1 MKTLFAFFAILGIAG
16 GILAFCFFSPV
27 IAAFAL
33 FLYLLVG
40 GGFVFSFA
48 YNHGL
53 RKKMAGRP
61 HSSGFSGIWRLFLE
75 TDARQPGL
83 VHRRNSA
90 QGRLVAADWKMRSR
104 NRTNLAG
111 YGNGQ
116 GRKDWKKRPLPEASE
131 SAYRHAGLQLR
142 TEAVLTS
149 ERKNY

>member
-53 RKKMAGRP
+53 RKKWLADPILPDSPEEKIERNDRCLK
-61 HSSGFSGIWRLFLE
+61 RL
-75 TDARQPGL
+75 
-83 VHRRNSA
+83 
-90 QGRLVAADWKMRSR
+90 K
-104 NRTNLAG
+104 
-111 YGNGQ
+111 
-116 GRKDWKKRPLPEASE
+116 
-131 SAYRHAGLQLR
+131 
-142 TEAVLTS
+142 VLTGMLDF
-149 ERKNY
+149 NYGLRPY

>member
-53 RKKMAGRP
+53 RKKWLADPILPDSPEFDDFFWKLTLVNQDWYIEEILHREGLL
-61 HSSGFSGIWRLFLE
+61 RLIEKCEAEIVQTWQDTE
-75 TDARQPGL
+75 TDREEKIE
-83 VHRRNSA
+83 RNDRCLK
-90 QGRLVAADWKMRSR
+90 RLK
-104 NRTNLAG
+104 
-111 YGNGQ
+111 
-116 GRKDWKKRPLPEASE
+116 
-131 SAYRHAGLQLR
+131 
-142 TEAVLTS
+142 VLTGMLDF
-149 ERKNY
+149 NYGLSPY

>member
-53 RKKMAGRP
+53 RKKWLADPILPDSPEFDDFFWKLTLVNQDWYIEEILRREGLL
-61 HSSGFSGIWRLFLE
+61 RLVEKCEAEIVQTWQDTE
-75 TDARQPGL
+75 TDREEKIE
-83 VHRRNSA
+83 RNDRCLK
-90 QGRLVAADWKMRSR
+90 RLK
-104 NRTNLAG
+104 
-111 YGNGQ
+111 
-116 GRKDWKKRPLPEASE
+116 
-131 SAYRHAGLQLR
+131 
-142 TEAVLTS
+142 VLTGMLDF
-149 ERKNY
+149 NYGLRPY

>member
-53 RKKMAGRP
+53 RKKWLADP
-61 HSSGFSGIWRLFLE
+61 ILPDSPEFDDFFWKLTLVNQDWYIEEILQKCEAEIVQTWQDTE
-75 TDARQPGL
+75 TDREEKIE
-83 VHRRNSA
+83 RNDRCLK
-90 QGRLVAADWKMRSR
+90 RLK
-104 NRTNLAG
+104 
-111 YGNGQ
+111 
-116 GRKDWKKRPLPEASE
+116 
-131 SAYRHAGLQLR
+131 
-142 TEAVLTS
+142 VLTGMLDF
-149 ERKNY
+149 NYGLRPY

>member
-53 RKKMAGRP
+53 RKKWLADPILPSVIIFIFFQKYLVEGI
-61 HSSGFSGIWRLFLE
+61 STSGLKG
-75 TDARQPGL
+75 
-83 VHRRNSA
+83 
-90 QGRLVAADWKMRSR
+90 
-104 NRTNLAG
+104 
-111 YGNGQ
+111 
-116 GRKDWKKRPLPEASE
+116 
-131 SAYRHAGLQLR
+131 
-142 TEAVLTS
+142 
-149 ERKNY
+149 

>member
-53 RKKMAGRP
+53 RKKWLADPILPDSPEFDDFFWKLTLVNQDWYIEEILHREGLL
-61 HSSGFSGIWRLFLE
+61 RLIEKCEVEIVQTWQDTE
-75 TDARQPGL
+75 TDREEKIE
-83 VHRRNSA
+83 RNDRCLK
-90 QGRLVAADWKMRSR
+90 RLK
-104 NRTNLAG
+104 
-111 YGNGQ
+111 
-116 GRKDWKKRPLPEASE
+116 
-131 SAYRHAGLQLR
+131 
-142 TEAVLTS
+142 VLTGMLDF
-149 ERKNY
+149 NYGLRPY

>member
-53 RKKMAGRP
+53 RKKWLADPILPDSPEFDDFFWKLTLVNQDWYIEEILPREGLL
-61 HSSGFSGIWRLFLE
+61 RLIEKCEAEIVQTWQDTE
-75 TDARQPGL
+75 TDREEKIE
-83 VHRRNSA
+83 RNDRCLK
-90 QGRLVAADWKMRSR
+90 RLK
-104 NRTNLAG
+104 
-111 YGNGQ
+111 
-116 GRKDWKKRPLPEASE
+116 
-131 SAYRHAGLQLR
+131 
-142 TEAVLTS
+142 VLTGMLDF
-149 ERKNY
+149 NYGLRPY

>member
-53 RKKMAGRP
+53 RKKWLADPILPDSPEFDDFFWKLTLVNQDWYIEEILHREGLLKNAKPKSYKPGR
-61 HSSGFSGIWRLFLE
+61 IR
-75 TDARQPGL
+75 
-83 VHRRNSA
+83 
-90 QGRLVAADWKMRSR
+90 K
-104 NRTNLAG
+104 RTG
-111 YGNGQ
+111 
-116 GRKDWKKRPLPEASE
+116 KKRLKETTA
-131 SAYRHAGLQLR
+131 A
-142 TEAVLTS
+142 
-149 ERKNY
+149 

>member
-53 RKKMAGRP
+53 RKKWLADPILPDSPEFDDFFWKLTLVNQDWYIEEILHREDLL
-61 HSSGFSGIWRLFLE
+61 RLIEKCEAEIVQTWQDTE
-75 TDARQPGL
+75 TDREEKIE
-83 VHRRNSA
+83 RNDRCLK
-90 QGRLVAADWKMRSR
+90 RLK
-104 NRTNLAG
+104 
-111 YGNGQ
+111 
-116 GRKDWKKRPLPEASE
+116 
-131 SAYRHAGLQLR
+131 
-142 TEAVLTS
+142 VLTGMLDF
-149 ERKNY
+149 NYGLRPY

>member
-53 RKKMAGRP
+53 RKNGWPTPFFRILRNLTT
-61 HSSGFSGIWRLFLE
+61 FSGNWRSSTRTGTSKKFCTGKACCGWLKN
-75 TDARQPGL
+75 AKPKSYKPG
-83 VHRRNSA
+83 RIR
-90 QGRLVAADWKMRSR
+90 K
-104 NRTNLAG
+104 RTG
-111 YGNGQ
+111 
-116 GRKDWKKRPLPEASE
+116 KKRLKETTAAWSVWKCLPACWTSTTDWG
-131 SAYRHAGLQLR
+131 RINLR
-142 TEAVLTS
+142 K
-149 ERKNY
+149 KNY

>member
-53 RKKMAGRP
+53 RKNGWPTPFFRILRNLTT
-61 HSSGFSGIWRLFLE
+61 FSGNWRSSTRTGTSKKFCTGKACCGWL
-75 TDARQPGL
+75 
-83 VHRRNSA
+83 
-90 QGRLVAADWKMRSR
+90 KMRSR

>member
-53 RKKMAGRP
+53 RKKWLADPILPDSPEFDDFFWKLTLVKQDWYIEEILHREGLL
-61 HSSGFSGIWRLFLE
+61 RLIEKCEAEIVQTWQDTE
-75 TDARQPGL
+75 TDREEKIE
-83 VHRRNSA
+83 RNDRCLK
-90 QGRLVAADWKMRSR
+90 RLK
-104 NRTNLAG
+104 
-111 YGNGQ
+111 
-116 GRKDWKKRPLPEASE
+116 
-131 SAYRHAGLQLR
+131 
-142 TEAVLTS
+142 VLTGMLDF
-149 ERKNY
+149 NYGLRPY

>member
-53 RKKMAGRP
+53 RKKWLADPILPDSPEFDDFFWKLTLVNQDRYIEEILHREGLL
-61 HSSGFSGIWRLFLE
+61 RLIEKCEAEIVQTWQDTE
-75 TDARQPGL
+75 TDREEKIE
-83 VHRRNSA
+83 RNDRCLK
-90 QGRLVAADWKMRSR
+90 RLK
-104 NRTNLAG
+104 
-111 YGNGQ
+111 
-116 GRKDWKKRPLPEASE
+116 
-131 SAYRHAGLQLR
+131 
-142 TEAVLTS
+142 VLTGMLDF
-149 ERKNY
+149 NYGLRPY